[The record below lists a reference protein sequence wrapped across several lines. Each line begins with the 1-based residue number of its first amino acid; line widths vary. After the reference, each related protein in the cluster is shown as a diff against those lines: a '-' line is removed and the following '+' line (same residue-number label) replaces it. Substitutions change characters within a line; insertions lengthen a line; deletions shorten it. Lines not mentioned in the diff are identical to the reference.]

1 MAHAWFGNGCG
12 RARRRGAAGG
22 SAHWR
27 SRSSGVSRT
36 SAMQDWFQ
44 QSTPASSKKSHAT
57 APAVQRMP
65 RASSRFTARALA
77 SSLLLRLSR
86 LASPRSVMWGAE
98 VECEWINATATMCS
112 ARVALTSSGG
122 SSQSE
127 SGIQNAVGGEPLA
140 R

>member
-1 MAHAWFGNGCG
+1 
-12 RARRRGAAGG
+12 
-22 SAHWR
+22 
-27 SRSSGVSRT
+27 
-36 SAMQDWFQ
+36 
-44 QSTPASSKKSHAT
+44 
-57 APAVQRMP
+57 MP

-77 SSLLLRLSR
+77 SSLLLRLLRLSR